1 MSSATLPEFR
11 KGEPLTAEGLNALA
25 SRIRALQGRGGA
37 GIQLGGRRVR
47 RVIPGRH
54 FAFQLAELNGC
65 IWFRQGWLD
74 VGGEL
79 VRVGDAEWNVLGA
92 MGPCTVWLNVSRE
105 VVAPAAEGDGEPQV
119 VVSATVEVGELD
131 IDTPETNLRRRLG
144 YVRQEEGE
152 DGSVGVWH
160 AVQLLGGVVAPCAP
174 RRQMG
179 TANAEEP
186 SRFRKSDAGQHF
198 LHAGD
203 VAGSGYR
210 VGEREVPGRRVSM
223 AFYNQLEE
231 WEFPAAQGGRRI
243 VQVLG
248 LA

>member
-11 KGEPLTAEGLNALA
+11 KGEPLTAEVLNALA

-37 GIQLGGRRVR
+37 GLHLGGRRVR

-92 MGPCTVWLNVSRE
+92 MRPCTVWLNVSRE
-105 VVAPAAEGDGEPQV
+105 VVESAAEGDGEPQV

-131 IDTPETNLRRRLG
+131 METPETNLRRRLG

-152 DGSVGVWH
+152 DGEGRVWH

-179 TANAEEP
+179 TADAGE
-186 SRFRKSDAGQHF
+186 SFRKSDAGQHW
-198 LHAGD
+198 LNAGN

-210 VGEREVPGRRVSM
+210 VGEREVPGRRVGM
-223 AFYNQLEE
+223 AFYNQLQE
-231 WEFPAAQGGRRI
+231 WEFPAAQGGRRL
-243 VQVLG
+243 VQVMGLG
-248 LA
+248 